1 MSQLPF
7 RPEDLAQQALS
18 PSAFLELLDSDYARK
33 TIAPPLVYDQIIAGT
48 LDLEVVRCWV
58 KDMYLYWDTLYFS
71 TGGIFIKTNE
81 TKTREGMLRKLVEVE
96 GRVVVNDV
104 VPSWT
109 NPAYEEMWL
118 RFAAGLG
125 VSRDEVTSWLTFT
138 RSYFSISTLCLYSR
152 GWEWSW
158 LDGVANLYAADRFYI
173 EYFPKVA
180 ASLRDNYNVSDESLK
195 FFLAV
200 VTDAMENVLFEQE
213 TLGYWACTTER
224 QLTAARAFRERID
237 IEHQLL
243 TSVNDLIG
251 SGELSFQIPA
261 GTAIPALLDRT

>member
-7 RPEDLAQQALS
+7 GPEDLAQPALA

-33 TIAPPLVYDQIIAGT
+33 TAAPSLVYEQLVEGT
-48 LDLEVVRCWV
+48 LELETLKCWV

-118 RFAAGLG
+118 RFAQGLG
-125 VSRDEVTSWLTFT
+125 IARDDVTSWQTFT

-158 LDGVANLYAADRFYI
+158 LDGIANLYAADCFYI
-173 EYFPKVA
+173 ENFPKIA
-180 ASLRDNYNVSDESLK
+180 ESLRDKYDVPAESLK
-195 FFLAV
+195 VFEAI
-200 VTDAMENVLFEQE
+200 VTDAMENVLFERE
-213 TLGYWACTTER
+213 TLGHWACTTER
-224 QLTAARAFRERID
+224 QLSAARAFRERID
-237 IEHQLL
+237 IEQQLL
-243 TSVNDLIG
+243 TSVNELIG
-251 SGELSFQIPA
+251 SGELPFQIPA
-261 GTAIPALLDRT
+261 GTVIPPLLDRT